1 MTPGDNGAGTPEDD
15 DPFGYLYADGQ
26 ARGAQPPSGGY
37 GYPNSVS
44 RVRAVGER
52 QYGQQQ
58 TAPYGQPSVPQQGAY
73 GQPNAHYQAPETL
86 PGGGSAGS
94 RPAPPAPGRRGPNT
108 NGLLIGAMAVVAA
121 VVIGIGA
128 AMIGG
133 NSGDKKDNGANP
145 PPAQSQAASP
155 SAPNSASANPGE
167 LPKADAQALQQ
178 AGGATKASDV
188 TGAKAAGGVYVGGLN
203 AVGSSVT
210 WTINDVPEAGAYTL
224 FVNYS
229 AVEDQSMTVTVNGK
243 EFGSKLGLGNYAHVA
258 DGDFAKG
265 WTTTYV
271 WPTLNKG
278 SNTISISCQAG
289 DKCNVLLDQ
298 VWLKKG
304 QVKRDSA

>member
-1 MTPGDNGAGTPEDD
+1 MTPGDNGPSTPEDD

-58 TAPYGQPSVPQQGAY
+58 AAPYGQSSVPTQGAY
-73 GQPNAHYQAPETL
+73 GQPNAYYQAPETL
-86 PGGGSAGS
+86 PGGAPPGS
-94 RPAPPAPGRRGPNT
+94 RPAPPVPARRGPNT
-108 NGLLIGAMAVVAA
+108 KGLLIGAIAVVAA

-128 AMIGG
+128 AMISGD
-133 NSGDKKDNGANP
+133 SGDKTGNDANAN
-145 PPAQSQAASP
+145 PAQSQAVSP
-155 SAPNSASANPGE
+155 TPSSSASAAPGE
-167 LPKADAQALQQ
+167 LPKADAQALQL

-203 AVGSSVT
+203 TVGSSVT
-210 WTINDVPEAGAYTL
+210 WTINDLPEAGPYTL
-224 FVNYS
+224 FMQYS
-229 AVEDQSMTVTVNGK
+229 VAGENQSMTVTVNGK
-243 EFGSKLGLGNYAHVA
+243 EFGSKVNFKNYRSAA
-258 DGDFAKG
+258 DGDFANG
-265 WTTTYV
+265 WTHSFV
-271 WPTLNKG
+271 WPTLQKG

-298 VWLKKG
+298 VYLKKG
-304 QVKRDSA
+304 QVTG